1 MFPHLNKMQPMQKN
15 VNKMPADNQI
25 VIVHPKKV
33 QPKNM

>member
-1 MFPHLNKMQPMQKN
+1 MQKK